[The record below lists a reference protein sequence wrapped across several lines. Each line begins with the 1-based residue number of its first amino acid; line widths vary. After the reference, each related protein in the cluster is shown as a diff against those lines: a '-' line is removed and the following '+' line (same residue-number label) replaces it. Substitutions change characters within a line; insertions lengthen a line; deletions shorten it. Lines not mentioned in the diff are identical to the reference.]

1 MINRPSTMTLNYDAP
16 EKPTPAEQLKQEREL
31 MSLSRNLTTK
41 QKPRAI
47 KSSLPPSYAAIFDQ
61 CVEYA
66 YRKVLEG
73 PPQRRLIDKKTEYMF
88 VQTAVKEYMTAIVL
102 DARQN
107 GVYIGLNGET
117 PDNLPP

>member
-1 MINRPSTMTLNYDAP
+1 MTLNYDAP

-31 MSLSRNLTTK
+31 MSLSRNLSTK
-41 QKPRAI
+41 QKARPI